1 MRVFSRPPRAGRL
14 RLLVMAVADRCD
26 QQCLHCDIWRP
37 GPRAAALTL
46 DERLAVVEDALRAG
60 VREVFLTGGEPLLS
74 ADLWPIARRLKEARV
89 KRTLATNGMRL
100 AVHAREVAAFF
111 DEVYVSLDGATP
123 TTHDL
128 CRGARSAFARLC
140 AGIDAVRSQEPRPR
154 LVARSVLHGRNLADF
169 EAMPEAAR
177 RLGFD
182 RVSFL
187 ALDASSPAFG
197 ADPLSRRGLVPSAAQ
212 VDAFEG
218 AIDRLEGQGELGNF
232 VLEPAEK
239 LRGLAR
245 RLRAS
250 EDATGPRPDCDVA
263 IWSSVVEAD
272 GRVRPCFFH
281 APVGDVRHGL
291 LAVRESTAYADGL
304 GRIAGWNETCARC
317 VCPKRR
323 ATGLWHRLT
332 A

>member
-1 MRVFSRPPRAGRL
+1 
-14 RLLVMAVADRCD
+14 MAVADRCD

-37 GPRAAALTL
+37 GPREQALTL
-46 DERLAVVEDALRAG
+46 DERLAVIEEALGAG

-74 ADLWPIARRLKEARV
+74 ADLWPIAKRLKEAKV

-111 DEVYVSLDGATP
+111 DEVYVSLDGASP
-123 TTHDL
+123 TSHDL
-128 CRGARSAFARLC
+128 ARGTRSAFARLS
-140 AGIDAVRSQEPRPR
+140 AGIEAVRAQAPRPR
-154 LVARSVLHGRNLADF
+154 LVARSVLHAKNLTDF
-169 EAMPEAAR
+169 EAFPEAAR

-182 RVSFL
+182 RISFL

-197 ADPLSRRGLVPSAAQ
+197 AHPESRRGLVPSDRA
-212 VDAFEG
+212 VDGFEA
-218 AIDRLEGQGELGNF
+218 AIDRLEARGELGDF
-232 VLEPAEK
+232 VLESADR
-239 LRGLAR
+239 LRVVAR

-250 EDATGPRPDCDVA
+250 GGGAAGPRPDCDVA
-263 IWSSVVEAD
+263 TWSSVVETD

-281 APVGDVRHGL
+281 APAGDVRHGL
-291 LAVRESTAYADGL
+291 MAVRRSRAYSEGL
-304 GRIAGWNETCARC
+304 LRITGPNETCARC

-323 ATGLWHRLT
+323 AASLWQRLT